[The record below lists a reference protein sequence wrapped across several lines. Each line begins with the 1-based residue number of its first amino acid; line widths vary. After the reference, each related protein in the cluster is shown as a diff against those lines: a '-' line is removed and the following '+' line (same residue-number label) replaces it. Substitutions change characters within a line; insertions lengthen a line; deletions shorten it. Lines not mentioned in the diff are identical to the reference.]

1 MPSGL
6 PCRVRQLGLAD
17 YLETWQAM
25 RDFTDQRSAQTV
37 DEIWLVEHHPVFTQG
52 QAGRAEHVLAA
63 GDIPLVQTDRGGQV
77 TYHGPGQLV
86 VYPLLALKRLGLG
99 VRDWVTCIERTVAA
113 TLAEYGVESYPKADA
128 PGVYVGGRKIAS
140 LGLRVRRGSS
150 YHGVAINLDMD
161 LSPFARINPC
171 GYEGLM
177 MTQLVD
183 ELAAQERPPEL
194 MTQFGQRFL
203 SVLAQKL
210 SLELQ
215 FDSEETL
222 ES

>member
-17 YLETWQAM
+17 YLVTWQAM

-99 VRDWVTCIERTVAA
+99 VRDWVTCIERTVVA
-113 TLAEYGVESYPKADA
+113 TLAEYGVESYSKADA
-128 PGVYVGGRKIAS
+128 PGVYVGGKKIAS

-183 ELAAQERPPEL
+183 ELAKQGGAPEL
-194 MTQFGQRFL
+194 MAQFSQRFL

>member
-63 GDIPLVQTDRGGQV
+63 GDIPLVQSDRGGQV

-86 VYPLLALKRLGLG
+86 VYPLLTLRRLGLG
-99 VRDWVTCIERTVAA
+99 VRDWVTCIERTVVA

-128 PGVYVGGRKIAS
+128 PGVYVGGKKIAS

-183 ELAAQERPPEL
+183 ELAAQGRPPEL
-194 MTQFGQRFL
+194 MAQFSQRFL